1 MIRINNRKILNH
13 NMKKYFAC
21 FCTLGLFLN
30 VWAQEKTTMMTL
42 KQVIETALKNNF
54 DVQRTG
60 LQTESAEI
68 NWKQSKFNLLPDL
81 NGSANYYITQGR
93 TIDPSTNLYT
103 NQSRN
108 SSDYGLNSS
117 MLLFQGLSA
126 QNLIKQSHFEYEAS
140 KMDWQQS
147 KDNLTINII
156 LNYLRLLGAQDQ
168 LTQSQN
174 QAEFSK
180 NQVERLQILDKEG
193 AVAPPDLYN
202 LKAEFA
208 GDQAAILDAENSVVT
223 ARINLFQLMNL
234 PYDKNVSFEKMDLGE
249 LAEKY
254 ELSSEEVYQAS
265 LQQFAQVKSVELKK
279 QGADKAV
286 KVAKG
291 RLFPSINL
299 YGQLGT
305 SYTSSNKESNSLIST
320 SEVPST
326 TDYVLVN
333 NVKSPVIQKQNVYS
347 YQTIPYKT
355 QLDNNRGSGVS
366 IGVNI
371 PIFNRL
377 QQQNRIKLAKI
388 DLKNSELLE
397 KNTKTELQQNIESAY
412 ENMTTALGR
421 YKLFID
427 QVQAFDAAFKAAE
440 VKFNAGL
447 GTSIDYLLAKNSLDR
462 ATINLINAKYDY
474 ALRRKILDYYQGKQ
488 LF

>member
-1 MIRINNRKILNH
+1 
-13 NMKKYFAC
+13 MKKYFVSI
-21 FCTLGLFLN
+21 FCTLVLF
-30 VWAQEKTTMMTL
+30 VAMQAQDKSSMMTL
-42 KQVIETALKNNF
+42 KQVIETSLKNNF
-54 DVQRTG
+54 NVARTG
-60 LQTESAEI
+60 LLSESAEI
-68 NWKQSKFNLLPDL
+68 NWKQAKLNLLPDL
-81 NGSANYYITQGR
+81 NGYANYYITQGR
-93 TIDPSTNLYT
+93 TIDPSSNLYT

-108 SSDYGLNSS
+108 SSDFGLNSS

-126 QNLIKQSHFEYEAS
+126 QNLIKQNRFEYEAS
-140 KMDWQQS
+140 KMDWQQA

-156 LNYLRLLGAQDQ
+156 LTYLRLLGGQDQ
-168 LTQSQN
+168 VTQAQN
-174 QAEFSK
+174 QSEFSK
-180 NQVERLQILDKEG
+180 KQFERLEILNKEG

-202 LKAEFA
+202 IKAEVA
-208 GDQAAILDAENSVVT
+208 RDEMAILDAQNAVT
-223 ARINLFQLMNL
+223 LAKINLFQLMNL
-234 PYDKNVSFEKMDLGE
+234 PYDKSISFEKMELGE

-254 ELSSEEVYQAS
+254 EMTAEEVYQAS
-265 LQQFAQVKSVELKK
+265 LQQFAQVKAVDLKK
-279 QGADKAV
+279 QGAEKAV

-299 YGQLGT
+299 YGQVGT
-305 SYTSSNKESNSLIST
+305 SYTSSNNEPNSLIST
-320 SEVPST
+320 SEVPSS

-333 NVKSPVIQKQNVYS
+333 NVKSPVIQKQEIYS
-347 YQTIPYKT
+347 YKTIPYKT

-366 IGVNI
+366 LGVSI

-388 DLKNSELLE
+388 NLRDNELLV

-421 YKLFID
+421 YKFLIE
-427 QVQAFDAAFKAAE
+427 QVDAYTVAFKAAE

>member
-1 MIRINNRKILNH
+1 
-13 NMKKYFAC
+13 MKKYFLC
-21 FCTLGLFLN
+21 FFCTLVVFVN
-30 VWAQEKTTMMTL
+30 VWAQEKTTMITL

-60 LQTESAEI
+60 LASETSEI
-68 NWKQSKFNLLPDL
+68 NWKQSKLNLLPDL

-93 TIDPSTNLYT
+93 TIDPSSNLYT

-126 QNLIKQSHFEYEAS
+126 QNLIKQNRLEFEAS

-168 LTQSQN
+168 LTQAQN

-180 NQVERLQILDKEG
+180 KQVERLEILDKQG
-193 AVAPPDLYN
+193 AIAPPDLYN
-202 LKAEFA
+202 LKAEWA
-208 GDQAAILDAENSVVT
+208 GDQATILDAENAVVAT
-223 ARINLFQLMNL
+223 KINLFQLMNL

-254 ELSSEEVYQAS
+254 ELTAEEVYQVS
-265 LQQFAQVKSVELKK
+265 LQQFAQVKAVDLKK
-279 QGADKAV
+279 QGAEKAV

-291 RLFPSINL
+291 QLFPAVNL

-305 SYTSSNKESNSLIST
+305 SYTSSNRESNTLISS

-326 TDYVLVN
+326 TDYVMIN
-333 NVKSPVIQKQNVYS
+333 NVKSPVIQKQDVYS
-347 YQTIPYKT
+347 YKTIPYKT

-366 IGVNI
+366 VGVNI

-388 DLKNSELLE
+388 ELKNSELTA

-412 ENMTTALGR
+412 QNMTTALGR

-427 QVQAFDAAFKAAE
+427 QVQAFDDAFKAAE
-440 VKFNAGL
+440 IKFNSGL

-462 ATINLINAKYDY
+462 ANINLINAKYDY